1 MDKFDRTNCR
11 LLAEEIERAL
21 QPVAEKHGIV
31 IRSGRGSFSPTNYT
45 LKVECSVRLN
55 GETVTRE
62 AEAFKRYAEH
72 YGLKPEDLGKIIS
85 HGGRQFRIVGLKP
98 NSRRFPVLAERLPD
112 GKRFGLPAYAVRPDQ
127 TPTVRDWVPRS
138 GDDTG
143 EGKDQ

>member
-1 MDKFDRTNCR
+1 MNEFDKTNCR

-21 QPVAEKHGIV
+21 EPVAERHGIV
-31 IRSGRGSFSPTNYT
+31 IQRGRGSFSPTNYT
-45 LKVECSVRLN
+45 LKVECSVRLH

-72 YGLKPEDLGKIIS
+72 YGFKPEDLGKIIS
-85 HGGRQFRIVGLKP
+85 HGGRQFRIIGLKP
-98 NSRRFPVLAERLPD
+98 LSRRFPILAERLPD
-112 GKRFGLPAYAVRPDQ
+112 CKRFGLPANALRPDQ
-127 TPTVRDWVPRS
+127 TPTVRDWVP